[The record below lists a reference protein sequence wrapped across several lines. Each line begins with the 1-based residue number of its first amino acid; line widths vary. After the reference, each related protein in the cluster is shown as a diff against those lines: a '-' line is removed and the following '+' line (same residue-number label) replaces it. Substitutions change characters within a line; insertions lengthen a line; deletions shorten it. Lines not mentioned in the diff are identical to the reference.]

1 MAAPSVVSIVAL
13 TIVTL
18 SLCWLTYTYCLYPY
32 GVRLMARWFGQPVVH
47 GDACPSVVMIIS
59 AFNEGQVIE
68 RKLVNALEL
77 DYPKDRIDVWVSSDG
92 SADDTNKI
100 VRRFARACPRV
111 HLVAYSVNRG
121 KTAALMETVRT
132 VPGSVGV
139 VVFSDANSM
148 YRRDALGKLIRN
160 FADPRVGCVA
170 GELAYKG
177 PSGEATYRR
186 YENRIKLA
194 QSRLGAPL
202 TAEGSIFAV
211 RRSLVPEV
219 EDTLLEDMIIPL
231 RVAASGYRVLYE
243 PEAVSIED
251 FRLDAQAQWQRRARI
266 VNRAVRSL
274 RAVPEAWNPFRGGLR
289 VVHFVSHRVM
299 RWLAPFFLVAGYVA
313 SLPLLWESWPV
324 KLVGVMGLIGLVW
337 VAAGWAALR
346 AGTRSLWLT
355 LPFTFCV
362 ANLAAAAGVL
372 TALVGVKR
380 IRWTPVRQETA

>member
-1 MAAPSVVSIVAL
+1 VTPSEVSIVAL
-13 TIVTL
+13 AIVTL
-18 SLCWLTYTYCLYPY
+18 SLGWVSYTYCLYPY

-77 DYPKDRIDVWVSSDG
+77 DYPKDRLDIWVSSDG
-92 SADDTNKI
+92 STDDTNEI
-100 VRRFARACPRV
+100 VRRFGSACPRV

-121 KTAALMETVRT
+121 KTAALMETVHT
-132 VPGSVGV
+132 VPGSVDV
-139 VVFSDANSM
+139 VVFSDANAM
-148 YRRDALGKLIRN
+148 YRRDALRKLIRN

-170 GELAYKG
+170 GELTYKG

-186 YENRIKLA
+186 YENRIRLA
-194 QSRLGAPL
+194 LSRLGAPL

-211 RRSLVPEV
+211 RRSLIPEV
-219 EDTLLEDMIIPL
+219 EATLLEDMIIPL
-231 RVAASGYRVLYE
+231 RVAASGYRVVYE

-251 FRLDAQAQWQRRARI
+251 FRLNAQAQWQRRARI

-274 RAVPEAWNPFRGGLR
+274 AAVPEAWNPLRGGLR
-289 VVHFVSHRVM
+289 VVHFVSHRAM
-299 RWLAPFFLVAGYVA
+299 RWLAAFFLLAGYVA
-313 SLPLLWESWPV
+313 SLPLLWQTWPV

-337 VAAGWAALR
+337 VSAGWAALR
-346 AGTRSLWLT
+346 AGTRIPWLT

-362 ANLAAAAGVL
+362 ANFAAAVGVL

-380 IRWTPVRQETA
+380 IRWTPVR

>member
-1 MAAPSVVSIVAL
+1 VVATVAL

-18 SLCWLTYTYCLYPY
+18 SLCWVTYTYCLYPY
-32 GVRLMARWFGQPVVH
+32 GVRLMARWFGRPVVQ

-59 AFNEGQVIE
+59 AFNEAQVIE

-77 DYPKDRIDVWVSSDG
+77 DYPQDRIKIWVSSDG
-92 SADDTNKI
+92 SDDGTNEI
-100 VRRFARACPRV
+100 VRRLARTCPRI

-121 KTAALMETVRT
+121 KTAALMATVRA
-132 VPGSVGV
+132 VPSSVDV

-148 YRRDALGKLIRN
+148 YRPDALRKLVRN
-160 FADPRVGCVA
+160 FADPEVGCVA
-170 GELAYKG
+170 GELAYQD
-177 PSGEATYRR
+177 PSGEALYRR

-211 RRSLVPEV
+211 RRALVPEV
-219 EDTLLEDMIIPL
+219 EDTLIEDMVIPL
-231 RVAASGYRVLYE
+231 RVAAGGYRVVYE
-243 PEAVSIED
+243 PEAVSIEA

-274 RAVPEAWNPFRGGLR
+274 RAVPEAWNPLRGGPG

-299 RWLAPFFLVAGYVA
+299 RWLAAFFLLAGYVA
-313 SLPLLWESWPV
+313 SLPLLWQSWPMR
-324 KLVGVMGLIGLVW
+324 LVGLLGVIALLW

-346 AGTRSLWLT
+346 AGTRAPWLT

-372 TALVGVKR
+372 TALAGVKR
-380 IRWTPVRQETA
+380 IRWTPVRQEPA

>member
-1 MAAPSVVSIVAL
+1 MSIVAL
-13 TIVTL
+13 TIVAL
-18 SLCWLTYTYCLYPY
+18 SLCWLIYTYGLYPY
-32 GVRLMARWFGQPVVH
+32 GIRLMARWFGQPVAH
-47 GDACPSVVMIIS
+47 GDACPSAVMIIS
-59 AFNEGQVIE
+59 AFNEARVID
-68 RKLVNALEL
+68 RKLRNALEL
-77 DYPKDRIDVWVSSDG
+77 DYPKDRLEIWVSSDG
-92 SADDTNKI
+92 SEDDTNEI
-100 VRRFARACPRV
+100 VRRFARACPRI

-148 YRRDALGKLIRN
+148 YRRDALRKLMRN
-160 FADPRVGCVA
+160 FTDPRVGCVA
-170 GELAYKG
+170 GELAYQG
-177 PSGEATYRR
+177 LSGEATYRR

-219 EDTLLEDMIIPL
+219 EGTLLEDMIIPP
-231 RVAASGYRVLYE
+231 RVAASGYRVIYE

-274 RAVPEAWNPFRGGLR
+274 AAVPEAWNPFRGGLR

-299 RWLAPFFLVAGYVA
+299 RWLAPFFLLGGCAA
-313 SLPLLWESWPV
+313 SLPLLWQRWPV
-324 KLVGVMGLIGLVW
+324 KLVGLMGLVGLMW

-346 AGTRSLWLT
+346 AGTRTLWLT

-372 TALVGVKR
+372 TALAGVKR
-380 IRWTPVRQETA
+380 IRWTPVRQKTA

>member
-1 MAAPSVVSIVAL
+1 MVSLVAL

-47 GDACPSVVMIIS
+47 GDACPAVVMIIS
-59 AFNEGQVIE
+59 AFNEAQVIE

-77 DYPKDRIDVWVSSDG
+77 DYPTDRIEIWVSSDG
-92 SADDTNKI
+92 SDDGTNEI
-100 VRRFARACPRV
+100 VRRFARACPRI

-121 KTAALMETVRT
+121 KTAALMATVRT
-132 VPGSVGV
+132 VPSSVDV
-139 VVFSDANSM
+139 VAFSDANSM
-148 YRRDALGKLIRN
+148 YRRDALRKLIRN

-211 RRSLVPEV
+211 RRWLVPEV
-219 EDTLLEDMIIPL
+219 EETLLEDMIMPL
-231 RVAASGYRVLYE
+231 RVAASGYRVIYE
-243 PEAVSIED
+243 PEAVSVEE
-251 FRLDAQAQWQRRARI
+251 FPLDAQAQWQRRARI

-274 RAVPEAWNPFRGGLR
+274 RAVPEAWNPLRSGLG

-299 RWLAPFFLVAGYVA
+299 RWLAPFFLLGGYVA
-313 SLPLLWESWPV
+313 TLSLLWQNWPV
-324 KLVGVMGLIGLVW
+324 KLVGVIGLTGLMW

-346 AGTRSLWLT
+346 AGTRILWLT

-372 TALVGVKR
+372 TALIGVKR
-380 IRWTPVRQETA
+380 IRWTPVRQETV

>member
-1 MAAPSVVSIVAL
+1 
-13 TIVTL
+13 
-18 SLCWLTYTYCLYPY
+18 
-32 GVRLMARWFGQPVVH
+32 
-47 GDACPSVVMIIS
+47 MIIS
-59 AFNEGQVIE
+59 AFNEAPVIE

-77 DYPKDRIDVWVSSDG
+77 DYPKDRLEIWVSSDG
-92 SADDTNKI
+92 SEDDTNEI
-100 VRRFARACPRV
+100 VRRFARACPRI

-132 VPGSVGV
+132 VPGSVSV

-148 YRRDALGKLIRN
+148 YRRDALRKLTRN

-170 GELAYKG
+170 GELAYQG

-219 EDTLLEDMIIPL
+219 EGTLLEDMIIPL
-231 RVAASGYRVLYE
+231 RVAASGYRVVYE

-274 RAVPEAWNPFRGGLR
+274 AAVPAAWNPFRGGLR

-299 RWLAPFFLVAGYVA
+299 RWLAPFFLLGGYVA
-313 SLPLLWESWPV
+313 SVPLLWQNWPV
-324 KLVGVMGLIGLVW
+324 KFVGVMGLIGLVW

-346 AGTRSLWLT
+346 AGTRIVWLT

-362 ANLAAAAGVL
+362 ANVAAAVGVV

-380 IRWTPVRQETA
+380 IRWTPVRQKTA

>member
-1 MAAPSVVSIVAL
+1 MVSIAAL
-13 TIVTL
+13 TIVAL
-18 SLCWLTYTYCLYPY
+18 SLCWLIYTYCLYPY
-32 GVRLMARWFGQPVVH
+32 GVRLMASWFGQPVVH
-47 GDACPSVVMIIS
+47 GEACPSVVMIIS
-59 AFNEGQVIE
+59 AFNEAQVIE

-77 DYPKDRIDVWVSSDG
+77 DYPEDRLEIWVSSDG
-92 SADDTNKI
+92 SDDGTNEI
-100 VRRFARACPRV
+100 VRRVARACPRI
-111 HLVAYSVNRG
+111 HLAAYSVNRG
-121 KTAALMETVRT
+121 KTAALMQTLRT

-148 YRRDALGKLIRN
+148 YRPDALRKLVRN

-177 PSGEATYRR
+177 ASGEATYRL

-211 RRSLVPEV
+211 RRSLIPAV
-219 EDTLLEDMIIPL
+219 DGTLLEDMIIPL
-231 RVAASGYRVLYE
+231 RVAASGYRVVYE

-251 FRLDAQAQWQRRARI
+251 FRLDAQSQWRRRARI

-274 RAVPEAWNPFRGGLR
+274 RAVPEAWNPFRGGLT

-299 RWLAPFFLVAGYVA
+299 RWLAPFFLLGGYLA
-313 SLPLLWESWPV
+313 SLLLLWQNGPV
-324 KLVGVMGLIGLVW
+324 KVVGVMGLIGLVW
-337 VAAGWAALR
+337 VSAGWAALR
-346 AGTRSLWLT
+346 AGTGIAWLT
-355 LPFTFCV
+355 FPFTFCL

-380 IRWTPVRQETA
+380 IRWTPVR